1 MSGLKSRWILLNVMG
16 LRMMRRDGNNFFVNF
31 GTFGCTISMVCACWP
46 NIGTV
51 TLTIYTPIK
60 RYVSYVLSVI
70 LLSTNISITQR
81 FKKG

>member
-16 LRMMRRDGNNFFVNF
+16 LIMMRRDGNNFFVNF

-60 RYVSYVLSVI
+60 IYVSYFLCIICYSTKYNYILS
-70 LLSTNISITQR
+70 Q
-81 FKKG
+81 